1 MDRKKISSEVWVGIV
16 VLIGIMSLFYM
27 SFRIGKFGTLH
38 RQGYEIKV
46 TLDNANGLDPRS
58 PIQIAGVEVGKI
70 SAIKLDGYKAL
81 ILLRV
86 KEGVKIPI
94 DSKAAV
100 RTQGVLGDKY
110 IEIVPGIGQTYLAG
124 GDRIKD
130 VITPPDFGEIFS
142 QVNVAAKNFGD
153 TMSEFKGI
161 LGEQEK
167 INIKKSI
174 SNIQVVSGDFKDLV
188 TANKDSIT
196 RIVTNMESISK
207 DIEAGK
213 GTIGKL
219 AKDDTLYN
227 DAKDVVASLKSISGD
242 IEQGKGTLGK
252 LSKDESLYNEA
263 KDAIGNI
270 KELADGIKKGEG
282 TLGKL
287 AKDDSLYNETEKAM
301 KKIQKGA
308 EGLQEMTP
316 ITILGTIFGTFF

>member
-1 MDRKKISSEVWVGIV
+1 MDRKKISSEVWVGLV
-16 VLIGIMSLFYM
+16 VLVGILSLFYM

-46 TLDNANGLDPRS
+46 TIDNASGLDPRS

-86 KEGVKIPI
+86 KEGVKIPV
-94 DSKAAV
+94 DSKVAIK
-100 RTQGVLGDKY
+100 TQGVLGDKF
-110 IEIVPGIGQTYLAG
+110 IEIVPGIGQTYLAS

-130 VITPPDFGEIFS
+130 VVMPPDFDQIFN

-174 SNIQVVSGDFKDLV
+174 DNIQVVSGDFKNLIV
-188 TANKDSIT
+188 ANKDSIT

-219 AKDDTLYN
+219 AKDDTLYK
-227 DAKDVVASLKSISGD
+227 DAKDVVASLKNISGD
-242 IEQGKGTLGK
+242 IEQGKGSLGK
-252 LSKDESLYNEA
+252 LAKDEALYNEA

-287 AKDDSLYNETEKAM
+287 AKDDSLYKETEKAM

>member
-1 MDRKKISSEVWVGIV
+1 MDRKKISSEVWVGVV
-16 VLIGIMSLFYM
+16 VLIGILSLFYM
-27 SFRIGKFGTLH
+27 SMRIGKFGTLH

-58 PIQIAGVEVGKI
+58 PIQIAGVEVGKV

-86 KEGVKIPI
+86 KDGVKIPV

-100 RTQGVLGDKY
+100 KTQGVLGDKY
-110 IEIVPGIGQTYLAG
+110 IEIIPGVGQTYLAG
-124 GDRIKD
+124 GDRIND
-130 VITPPDFGEIFS
+130 IITVPDFGEIFT

-161 LGEQEK
+161 IGEQEK
-167 INIKKSI
+167 ISIKKSI
-174 SNIQVVSGDFKDLV
+174 DNIQVVSGDFKNLV
-188 TANKDSIT
+188 SANKNNIT
-196 RIVTNMESISK
+196 RIVTNMEAISK

-219 AKDDTLYN
+219 VKDDTLYN
-227 DAKDVVASLKSISGD
+227 DAKDVVASLKNISGD

-252 LSKDESLYNEA
+252 LAKDETLYDEA

-270 KELADGIKKGEG
+270 KELTDGMKKGEG

-287 AKDDSLYNETEKAM
+287 AKDDSLYKETEKAM